1 MDRDNLVQ
9 LIYGLTVIATTV
21 LLGFLIRRILR
32 YQRNRL
38 LKKHQGSQVEEQI
51 ETQFIMIERLV
62 LPIVFFLGL
71 TVFFLLF
78 KRLRSIGATFLASAG
93 IYGIVIGF
101 AARSTLSNL
110 IAGVMLAFS
119 QPIRVGDIIMMDNE
133 YGRIEDITLMYT
145 YLRVWDNRR
154 LVIPNEVM
162 SNEKII
168 NYSIRDKRIWAKIGI
183 YLDYSADFEEVKELL
198 LDIAKNSPYID
209 GTDTAN
215 VWLMDLGNR
224 TLELWVA
231 AWAKDPVN
239 AWMLRCDIR
248 EKALREFKARGIPL
262 PRFRLQFEEQEKS
275 GSQVTGSNM
284 PESTQRR

>member
-1 MDRDNLVQ
+1 MKSEDLWQLV
-9 LIYGLTVIATTV
+9 YGLIVIAVTA
-21 LLGFLIRRILR
+21 LLGISIRKFLR

-38 LKKHQGSQVEEQI
+38 MKKHEGTQVKEQI

-62 LPIVFFLGL
+62 LPIVLFLGL
-71 TVFFLLF
+71 TIFFLLF
-78 KRLRSIGATFLASAG
+78 ERLRSIGATFLASAG
-93 IYGIVIGF
+93 IYGIVVGF

-119 QPIRVGDIIMMDNE
+119 QPIRVGDIVMMDNE

-183 YLDYSADFEEVKELL
+183 YLDYSVDFEEVRELI
-198 LDIAKNSPYID
+198 LDIAQNSPYID
-209 GTDTAN
+209 GADPPN
-215 VWLMDLGNR
+215 VWLMDLGKQ
-224 TLELWVA
+224 TLEFWVA
-231 AWAKDPVN
+231 AWAKDPVD

-248 EKALREFKARGIPL
+248 ENALREFKARNIPL
-262 PRFRLQFEEQEKS
+262 PRFRLQFEEREE
-275 GSQVTGSNM
+275 SNLD
-284 PESTQRR
+284 T